1 MMVVAADLLGKTAF
15 WGIGFCLIVVSAA
28 AAGASNGG
36 ANERLNIWPMPKSVS
51 HGHHSLYLSDGFELK
66 TDGSTYLDGSGIL
79 KDAFSRMVEV
89 IRGTHAVDGNVVAGF
104 NQSHVLKGVHVVV
117 LSANEELQHGIDES
131 YHLTVPDIG
140 SSLYAYLRVG
150 VTRFV
155 AFVD

>member
-1 MMVVAADLLGKTAF
+1 MWFGLLVEYMMVVAADLLGKTAF
-15 WGIGFCLIVVSAA
+15 WGIGFCLIVVSA

-89 IRGTHAVDGNVVAGF
+89 IRGTHAVDGNVAGF

-117 LSANEELQHGIDES
+117 LSANEEV
-131 YHLTVPDIG
+131 HLVVV
-140 SSLYAYLRVG
+140 S
-150 VTRFV
+150 
-155 AFVD
+155 